1 MAVVL
6 TTVVVV
12 APDRTTPAAAAT
24 TGCIDWR
31 DYSTANAPAGSDDL
45 GAEGGSNNVAGGTTK
60 TLTGVLGED
69 VDLRVT
75 WVYDHVGVILDP
87 GTTSDFTGLDGYLS
101 ALGGTSTTSVLRYW
115 PNTGSQHGQMHFEF
129 FEAGTTDRVDV
140 DVNQI
145 LTGGNRKFNGRP
157 WGVSEIA
164 LKSGG
169 PTGSAVPSSFA
180 DPDVSGSDADGAG
193 NGIAG
198 LGSTP
203 IIELDLPNFGSAIT
217 SAYNETRD
225 SYVGV
230 GSFATRDWSVYDWG
244 GVTADTIVWDLYGT
258 APNDD
263 VSPQPDP
270 ETTDPATFIPHNGLS
285 AYISGLCITAS
296 SAPEYD
302 LALAKTLEDYDP
314 ATRDAT
320 YEVIVRNQGEVASG
334 EFTVTDELPS
344 GMSFVSADTGGTE
357 SGGVVTWTVPAAS
370 ELDPDETV
378 TLSFVAH
385 VDDVNAGPFTNT
397 AEITADSGDDD
408 DSTIDGDL
416 GNDALVDITDPADL
430 ATDTDVDTPDEDDHD
445 IAVLELGYSLGN
457 QVWADTDNDGL
468 IDPDEDGIGKVWVEL
483 FSDDDDDGLPDDRS
497 GDGKITDADAV
508 STTSTDSDG
517 LYLFDGLA
525 AGKYIVGIPP
535 MEWDSDG
542 PLLGTVSSD
551 PTEAD
556 PDTDDDGDDNGADG
570 SDGYVFSGTV
580 MIGDGE
586 PLGEDP
592 DNDSVTAD
600 ADENLTVDFGFY
612 APDFDLALRKRL
624 AADTPADL
632 AVGDEVTFEIEVF
645 NQGDVDAKDA
655 TVVDYIPA
663 GLTLADT
670 DWTETAAGA
679 TIRTGPIAAGDSVTV
694 EITFEIAAG
703 ASGRIEN
710 LAEIAAATSAVT
722 MPNGDP
728 LPDIDST
735 PDDDDG
741 DDLIDDQVQGSGDE
755 DDHDIAVL
763 SLATQPST
771 PGSPTT
777 PATPVTAATPTTPAS
792 TNLARTGSWSD
803 QLATFALALVLIG
816 ISLTGQAALR
826 RRG

>member
-1 MAVVL
+1 MALVL
-6 TTVVVV
+6 ATIVI
-12 APDRTTPAAAAT
+12 ASPDRTAPASAAT

-31 DYSTANAPAGSDDL
+31 DYSATNAPPGSDDL
-45 GAEGGSNNVAGGTTK
+45 GAEGGNNNVAGGTSK
-60 TLTGVLGED
+60 TLTGVLDED
-69 VDLRVT
+69 VDLRIT

-87 GTTSDFTGLDGYLS
+87 GTTADFTGLDSYLS
-101 ALGGTSTTSVLRYW
+101 VLGGTSTTSVLRYW

-129 FEAGTTDRVDV
+129 FEAGTTNRVDV
-140 DVNQI
+140 DVNQL

-169 PTGSAVPSSFA
+169 PTGTAVPSSFA
-180 DPDVSGSDADGAG
+180 DPDVSGSDADGGG

-203 IIELDLPNFGSAIT
+203 IIELDLPNFGSAIS

-230 GSFATRDWSVYDWG
+230 GSLATRDWSVYDWG

-270 ETTDPATFIPHNGLS
+270 ETTDPANFIPHNGLS

-314 ATRDAT
+314 ATREAT
-320 YEVIVRNQGEVASG
+320 YEVTVRNQGEVTSG

-344 GMSFVSADTGGTE
+344 GMSFVSADAGATE
-357 SGGVVTWTVPAAS
+357 SGGVVTWTVPAAN
-370 ELDPDETV
+370 ELDPDGTV
-378 TLSFVAH
+378 TLSFVAE

-397 AEITADSGDDD
+397 AEITTDSGDDD

-457 QVWADTDNDGL
+457 QVWLDEDNDGS
-468 IDPDEDGIGKVWVEL
+468 IDADEDGIEKVWVEL
-483 FSDDDDDGLPDDRS
+483 FSDDDDDGLPDDRT
-497 GDGKITDADAV
+497 GDGKITTADAIAE
-508 STTSTDSDG
+508 TSTDIDG
-517 LYLFDGLA
+517 LYLFGGLQ
-525 AGKYIVGIPP
+525 AGTYVVGIPP

-542 PLLGTVSSD
+542 PLVGTVSSD

-556 PDTDDDGDDNGADG
+556 PDTDEDGDDNGANG
-570 SDGYVFSGTV
+570 SDGYVFSGSV

-592 DNDSVTAD
+592 DNDGVTAD
-600 ADENLTVDFGFY
+600 ADENLTVDFGFN
-612 APDFDLALRKRL
+612 APVFDLALRKKL
-624 AADTPADL
+624 AADTPTDL
-632 AVGDEVTFEIEVF
+632 SVGDEVTFEIEVF

-655 TVVDYIPA
+655 TVVDYVPA
-663 GLTLADT
+663 GLRLADD

-679 TIRTGPIAAGDSVTV
+679 TTQTGAIAAGDSVTV

-710 LAEIAAATSAVT
+710 LAEIAGATSAVT

-728 LPDIDST
+728 LPDIDSI
-735 PDDDDG
+735 PDDDPD
-741 DDLIDDQVQGSGDE
+741 DDLIDDQIDGSGDE
-755 DDHDIAVL
+755 DDHDVAVL

-771 PGSPTT
+771 PSAPTT
-777 PATPVTAATPTTPAS
+777 PAAPVTSATPTTPAS
-792 TNLARTGSWSD
+792 TNLASTGSWSD
-803 QLATFALALVLIG
+803 QMAIFALALVLIG
-816 ISLTGQAALR
+816 ISLTGHAALR
-826 RRG
+826 RTR